1 MNCDLLSTL
10 PSPLSAACC
19 LLPAAQVGS
28 QRGVQ
33 RLAGSEQGVVAF
45 LPGAAASHLVE
56 VRGQRGQVS
65 RTERPWVAAQVPRQF
80 QPLKPRGAVEGE
92 VELVVVQDVEDH
104 DVVSAA
110 AEQSQAPEKPFP
122 RGRETR

>member
-1 MNCDLLSTL
+1 MKDEFSRSFDSRLF
-10 PSPLSAACC
+10 AACC

-65 RTERPWVAAQVPRQF
+65 RTERPWVAAQVPRKF
-80 QPLKPRGAVEGE
+80 QPLNPRGAVEGE

-110 AEQSQAPEKPFP
+110 AEQ
-122 RGRETR
+122 